1 MRRRFG
7 AWMHRPR
14 HVLIIVTVV
23 AGLLLLLIA
32 RVDVQGRVGIA
43 YWQHQAQPCGTVYYD
58 DLDWSISAGDSQ
70 AATTCFVQAY
80 RQCHAASLVESV
92 GTIVRSEYT
101 YLIEPQLL
109 ALGGH
114 ACSIQVNHGYGVAP
128 ASTPVWVA
136 CADVAQR
143 WYGLHFSGCGTYGD
157 RFVGMA
163 PPSQSPPS
171 QSPPSQ
177 SPPGVA
183 CGDIQVPPQV
193 VQPSV
198 VDDSARAVVTCLLRA
213 RQTCQPAW
221 ARATVTDVSE
231 HVDRQ
236 LLLVEPSHQ
245 TCVVLELEWLG
256 SWHGSQII
264 PLHHASYFPPSICT
278 NLVLTENGLYVDS
291 CERRGGLGPIV
302 LPICEGQ
309 LPIPPDTLC
318 APIPPAKN

>member
-7 AWMHRPR
+7 AWMHRSR
-14 HVLIIVTVV
+14 RVLTVVTVVTVV

-43 YWQHQAQPCGTVYYD
+43 YWQHQAQPCGTVYD
-58 DLDWSISAGDSQ
+58 GGDWSASAGVTQ
-70 AATTCFVQAY
+70 AAPTCFLQAY
-80 RQCHAASLVESV
+80 TQCHAATLVEPV
-92 GTIVRSEYT
+92 GEIPPQSEYT
-101 YLIEPQLL
+101 YLIEPALL

-114 ACSIQVNHGYGVAP
+114 ACSIQLNYDFGVAL
-128 ASTPVWVA
+128 ASTPGWVA

-143 WYGLHFSGCGTYGD
+143 WYGLHFFGCGTYGD

-163 PPSQSPPS
+163 PL
-171 QSPPSQ
+171 SQ

-183 CGDIQVPPQV
+183 CGDIHVPLGLI
-193 VQPSV
+193 QPRV
-198 VDDSARAVVTCLLRA
+198 MDASARTVVTCFMRA

-221 ARATVTDVSE
+221 AQVTVRTSVNNEDW
-231 HVDRQ
+231 Q

-245 TCVVLELEWLG
+245 TCVVLELEWHG
-256 SWHGSQII
+256 SWHGSQFL
-264 PLHHASYFPPSICT
+264 PLRHGSYFPPTICT
-278 NLVLTENGLYVDS
+278 KLVLTEYGLYVDS
-291 CERRGGLGPIV
+291 CALRAGEQIV

-309 LPIPPDTLC
+309 LPIPPNTLC

>member
-14 HVLIIVTVV
+14 RVLAMVIVV

-32 RVDVQGRVGIA
+32 RADVVQGIGIT

-58 DLDWSISAGDSQ
+58 TEDWSLGAGDTQ
-70 AATTCFVQAY
+70 VAATCFVQAY
-80 RQCHAASLVESV
+80 TQCHAASLVELV
-92 GTIVRSEYT
+92 GTIMRSEYT
-101 YLIEPQLL
+101 YLIEPALL
-109 ALGGH
+109 APGGH
-114 ACSIQVNHGYGVAP
+114 ACSIQLNYTAEIAP
-128 ASTPVWVA
+128 ASTPGWVA

-143 WYGLHFSGCGTYGD
+143 WYGLHFFGCGTYGD

-163 PPSQSPPS
+163 PPSE
-171 QSPPSQ
+171 

-183 CGDIQVPPQV
+183 CGDLQVPFGLRHPR
-193 VQPSV
+193 V
-198 VDDSARAVVTCLLRA
+198 VDASARTVVTCFVRA

-221 ARATVTDVSE
+221 AQVTVRTSVDNE
-231 HVDRQ
+231 DRQ

-245 TCVVLELEWLG
+245 TCVVLELEWSG
-256 SWHGSQII
+256 SWHGSQFL
-264 PLHHASYFPPSICT
+264 PLRHGSYAPPTICT
-278 NLVLTENGLYVDS
+278 KLVLTEYGLYVES
-291 CERRGGLGPIV
+291 CARAGEPIV

-318 APIPPAKN
+318 APIAPAKN